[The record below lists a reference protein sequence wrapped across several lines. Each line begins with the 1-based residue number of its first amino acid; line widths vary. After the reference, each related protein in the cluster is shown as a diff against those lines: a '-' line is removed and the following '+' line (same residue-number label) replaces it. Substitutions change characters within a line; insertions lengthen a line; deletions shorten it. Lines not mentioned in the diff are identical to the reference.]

1 MGVQGKNKG
10 NFVVGRMSSDN
21 LNIASVTLTNAQILA
36 VRATPITLVPAQGAG
51 TVIEFVSGMLF
62 LDAAAGAYTES
73 ADNLIFRYVDGSGLV
88 VCDDIECT
96 GFIDQAD
103 EMATTISAKINAIAT
118 DAQCVNQPLVIHGSG
133 NGEFGGGNA
142 ANDLIVKVGYRVHAS
157 GF

>member
-62 LDAAAGAYTES
+62 LDASAGAYTES
-73 ADNLIFRYVDGSGLV
+73 ADNLILRE
-88 VCDDIECT
+88 I
-96 GFIDQAD
+96 
-103 EMATTISAKINAIAT
+103 
-118 DAQCVNQPLVIHGSG
+118 VIHGSG